1 MKITSVEFVRSIV
14 NAKDLP
20 QDSLSQIAFAGRSNV
35 GKSSLINNLLNS
47 RKIARTSSTPGKTR
61 QLNFFRIND
70 KFYFVDLP
78 GYGFAKAAKQEIAK
92 WQKLIETFLLNS
104 QHLVGVVS
112 LIDSRIGPT
121 KLDHQLFDW
130 LQSLSIPVVLVATKS
145 DKQSNSV
152 LKRNLT
158 KFSEQFSTTPPC
170 GIIPFS
176 VRRGAGKKELWKE
189 IITLLE

>member
-14 NAKDLP
+14 DVTDLP
-20 QDSLSQIAFAGRSNV
+20 QDSLCQIAFAGRSNV
-35 GKSSLINNLLNS
+35 GKSSLINNLLNR

-70 KFYFVDLP
+70 NFYFVDLP
-78 GYGFAKAAKQEIAK
+78 GYGFAKAAKKEIAK

-104 QHLVGVVS
+104 PQLGGVVS

-121 KLDHQLFDW
+121 TLDHQLFDW
-130 LQSLSIPVVLVATKS
+130 LRSLRIPVILVATKS

-158 KFSEQFSTTPPC
+158 KFSEQFSATPFC

-176 VRRGAGKKELWKE
+176 VRNGAGKKELWKE
-189 IITLLE
+189 IKTLLE

>member
-14 NAKDLP
+14 DVTDLP
-20 QDSLSQIAFAGRSNV
+20 RDSLCQIAFAGRSNV
-35 GKSSLINNLLNS
+35 GKSSLINNLLNR

-70 KFYFVDLP
+70 NFYFVDLP
-78 GYGFAKAAKQEIAK
+78 GYGFAKAAKKEIAK

-104 QHLVGVVS
+104 PQLGGVVS

-121 KLDHQLFDW
+121 TLDHQLFDW
-130 LQSLSIPVVLVATKS
+130 LRSLRIPVILVATKS

-158 KFSEQFSTTPPC
+158 KFSEQFSANPFC

-176 VRRGAGKKELWKE
+176 VRNGAGKKELWKE
-189 IITLLE
+189 IKTLLE

>member
-14 NAKDLP
+14 DVTDLP
-20 QDSLSQIAFAGRSNV
+20 QDSLCQIAFAGRSNV
-35 GKSSLINNLLNS
+35 GKSSLINNLLNR

-70 KFYFVDLP
+70 NFYFVDLP
-78 GYGFAKAAKQEIAK
+78 GYGFAKAAKKEIAK

-104 QHLVGVVS
+104 PQLGGVVS

-121 KLDHQLFDW
+121 TLDHQLFDW
-130 LQSLSIPVVLVATKS
+130 LRSLRIPVILVATKS

-158 KFSEQFSTTPPC
+158 KFSEQFSANPFC

-176 VRRGAGKKELWKE
+176 VRNGAGKKELWKE
-189 IITLLE
+189 IKTLLE